1 MINSLPIDRVYEVFC
16 TLSGESDATPF
27 GVLCNSAVTTLLGRV
42 KPSASHNEWEERLCY
57 AAGCLAFYRY
67 CLSVGSDNVESY
79 KAGDMTI
86 NSDVSLKKEGAKA
99 LLGDAFA
106 ALSGC
111 LRDGFCF
118 RSF

>member
-27 GVLCNSAVTTLLGRV
+27 GVLCNSAVATLLGRV
-42 KPSASHNEWEERLCY
+42 KPAASYDEWQDGLCY

-67 CLSVGSDNVESY
+67 CLSAGSDNVESY

-86 NSDVSLKKEGAKA
+86 NSDVSLKKELAKTLLRDA
-99 LLGDAFA
+99 LSS
-106 ALSGC
+106 LSGC